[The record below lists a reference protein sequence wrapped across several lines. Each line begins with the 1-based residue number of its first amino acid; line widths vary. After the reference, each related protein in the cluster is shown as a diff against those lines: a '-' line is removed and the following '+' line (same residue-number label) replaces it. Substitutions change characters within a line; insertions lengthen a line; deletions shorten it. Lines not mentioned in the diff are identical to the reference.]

1 MSEETEVLYVV
12 HAQGPDD
19 LYAAASKE
27 EADTL
32 AAKQNELV
40 PMANCIVIISPW
52 APVEHWK
59 TLAEQNAEDA
69 KCLRSARQ
77 ADLNRLNAAKAE
89 ITALSKNVIDM
100 TREDFDATLN
110 NLRRMGASIDGDN
123 AYKRDLLDCVV
134 GALGA
139 GAQNSNPPP
148 AGHWGQ
154 RFWDIGREER
164 ASSEQLLKA
173 LTALTQVA
181 GECEQIASNYSGT
194 IDGIFEHGG
203 DDHEDPSCA
212 IFHRLYYAMFDARAA
227 IKKATT

>member
-1 MSEETEVLYVV
+1 MSDKAETLYVV

-27 EADTL
+27 EAETM
-32 AAKQNELV
+32 AAAQNEQV
-40 PMANCIVIISPW
+40 PMAKCIVIVSPW
-52 APVEHWK
+52 SEVDHWK

-69 KCLRSARQ
+69 KYLRAGWQ

-123 AYKRDLLDCVV
+123 TYKRDLCDSIV
-134 GALGA
+134 GAMMF
-139 GAQNSNPPP
+139 GAQNRNPPP

-154 RFWDIGREER
+154 RFWDIGRGEASAREELI
-164 ASSEQLLKA
+164 EA
-173 LTALTQVA
+173 LNLVA
-181 GECEQIASNYSGT
+181 GCLMDSLAGVDIPAVKAGRAIAT
-194 IDGIFEHGG
+194 
-203 DDHEDPSCA
+203 
-212 IFHRLYYAMFDARAA
+212 AA
-227 IKKATT
+227 ELIAKYPAA

>member
-1 MSEETEVLYVV
+1 MSEETETLYVV

-19 LYAAASKE
+19 LYAATSKE
-27 EADTL
+27 EAETL
-32 AAKQNELV
+32 AAQQNELV
-40 PMANCIVIISPW
+40 PMANCVVILSPW
-52 APVEHWK
+52 SPVEHWK

-69 KCLRSARQ
+69 KYLRAGWQ

-134 GALGA
+134 GALA
-139 GAQNSNPPP
+139 TGAQNSNPPP

-154 RFWDIGREER
+154 RFWDIGRGEAEAREELIAALKLNRENLR
-164 ASSEQLLKA
+164 ACQATIHLCGGFDPAYVNDAQAAMKVADEA
-173 LTALTQVA
+173 LAKFST
-181 GECEQIASNYSGT
+181 
-194 IDGIFEHGG
+194 
-203 DDHEDPSCA
+203 
-212 IFHRLYYAMFDARAA
+212 
-227 IKKATT
+227 

>member
-1 MSEETEVLYVV
+1 MSR
-12 HAQGPDD
+12 
-19 LYAAASKE
+19 
-27 EADTL
+27 
-32 AAKQNELV
+32 N
-40 PMANCIVIISPW
+40 I
-52 APVEHWK
+52 K
-59 TLAEQNAEDA
+59 TREGYEFWD
-69 KCLRSARQ
+69 
-77 ADLNRLNAAKAE
+77 RLNAIPHYGFLLNQQGNGVIRAEGIGDWIERHPAQVIVDDAQTKVNVLREENARLKAE
-89 ITALSKNVIDM
+89 VAALSKNVVEF

-134 GALGA
+134 GALATGS
-139 GAQNSNPPP
+139 QNSNPPP
-148 AGHWGQ
+148 PGHWAQ

-164 ASSEQLLKA
+164 ASSDHLLKA
-173 LTALTQVA
+173 LTALTQIA